1 MTKKKKIQDY
11 DRWYSILHHYVNS
24 VVKLSYDKIRY
35 VGMER
40 IPNDGAVI
48 FAPNHTGT
56 LMDALVILACNHKPK
71 VFVAR
76 ADIFKNP
83 TLAKIFRFFKI
94 MPIMRMRDGF
104 DEVKKNNKTIEQA
117 TDVLKDKVPFCIFP
131 EGTHQTKYSLQPL
144 SKGIF
149 RIALQAQDLMPDMPL
164 YIVPVGIRY
173 GSFWRYR
180 ASARVQFGEPMKVGD
195 FLELYKNKT
204 PQELMNIMRVALDE
218 RMKETLHYIPNDEN
232 YDATYEVC
240 AVTVNEQ
247 TKTLKKKAEYAGF
260 KTADV
265 QFVANNVSVKQVNK
279 LKENN
284 PEVAE
289 KLFSLA
295 NKAAKIRKAKNI
307 SLKSV
312 ASRQCAVCDI
322 LKSLLLLVTL
332 PYTIAAT
339 LLTLPVTLLCNT
351 IFKKFKDQAFRN
363 SVRFIMNLIV
373 WPLLMIIYAVIA
385 YIFLPWQWALPLTL
399 ALLPAPLIVH
409 DVYKTARIVASNF
422 KLRKCKEL
430 KEIYKEIKEIIFK

>member
-1 MTKKKKIQDY
+1 MAKKKKIQDNNG
-11 DRWYSILHHYVNS
+11 WYNFLHYYVDA
-24 VVKLSYDKIRY
+24 VLKLSYRKIRY
-35 VGMER
+35 AGLDKV
-40 IPNDGAVI
+40 PTDGAVI

-83 TLAKIFRFFKI
+83 TLAKVFRFFKI

-104 DEVKKNNKTIEQA
+104 DEVKKNNRTIEQA
-117 TDVLKDKVPFCIFP
+117 IEVLRDKIPFCIFP

-149 RIALQAQDLMPDMPL
+149 RIALQAQPLMADMPL

-173 GSFWRYR
+173 GSFWRFR
-180 ASARVQFGEPMKVGD
+180 STANIQFGEALKVSD
-195 FLELYKNKT
+195 FIEQNSDKT

-218 RMKETLHYIPNDEN
+218 GMKKTIVYIPNNED
-232 YDATYEVC
+232 YDATYEIC
-240 AVTVNEQ
+240 ATVLKEQ
-247 TKTLKKKAEYAGF
+247 LQANKSGRKVNVMDAHSM
-260 KTADV
+260 
-265 QFVANNVSVKQVNK
+265 ANNKTIKQICDI
-279 LKENN
+279 KENA

-289 KLFSLA
+289 KLLA
-295 NKAAKIRKAKNI
+295 FGNEAARMRKSKGI

-312 ASRQCAVCDI
+312 VSRNSAICNI
-322 LKSLLLLVTL
+322 FKSLLLLVTL
-332 PYTIAAT
+332 PYTIVAS
-339 LLTLPVTLLCNT
+339 LLASPVILLCNT

-363 SVRFIMNLIV
+363 SVRFVLNLIL

-399 ALLPAPLIVH
+399 ILLPAPLLVH
-409 DVYKTARIVASNF
+409 DAYRAVRMIVSDF
-422 KLRKCKEL
+422 KLMCCKPL
-430 KEIYKEIKEIIFK
+430 KAIQDEIREIMFK